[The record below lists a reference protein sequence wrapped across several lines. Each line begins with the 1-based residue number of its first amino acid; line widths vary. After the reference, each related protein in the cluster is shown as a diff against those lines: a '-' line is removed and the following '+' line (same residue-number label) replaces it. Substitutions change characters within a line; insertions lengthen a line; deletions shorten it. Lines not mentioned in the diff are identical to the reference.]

1 MKSLDNKIYKE
12 NSKKDYLR
20 DLAMNE
26 TINFRNFNRVYE
38 EIDKTNNKL
47 KFLKNLK
54 KELEKIENDK
64 NNSKINLR

>member
-1 MKSLDNKIYKE
+1 MESLNSKIYKE
-12 NSKKDYLR
+12 NSKKDYLQ

-26 TINFRNFNRVYE
+26 TVNFRKFNRVYE
-38 EIDKTNNKL
+38 EIDKTNDKL
-47 KFLKNLK
+47 KFLRNLK

>member
-1 MKSLDNKIYKE
+1 MKSLNSKIYIE
-12 NSKKDYLR
+12 NSKKDYLKN
-20 DLAMNE
+20 LAMNE

-38 EIDKTNNKL
+38 EIEKTNDKL
-47 KFLKNLK
+47 KFLRNLK

>member
-1 MKSLDNKIYKE
+1 MESLNSKIYKE
-12 NSKKDYLR
+12 HSKTDYLR

-26 TINFRNFNRVYE
+26 TVNFRKFNRVYE
-38 EIDKTNNKL
+38 EIDKTNDKL
-47 KFLKNLK
+47 KFLRNLK